1 MGLFLEAP
9 RSVSEVVFMRV
20 LMFLLIFVLSVLCAA
35 CGGQKDGHFAV
46 KPVQVVGECLYVYDG
61 DTVLM
66 NMNGEKRKIRLYGI
80 DAPEMS
86 QEFGDKSRALLSRLV
101 EKKKIT
107 VSVTGEDRYG
117 RVIGVIFVD
126 GMDVNALMLKNGAAW
141 HYKDF
146 DKSTEYAELES
157 LARMERLGL
166 WATRSIMAPWEY
178 RKQNK

>member
-1 MGLFLEAP
+1 MIFVRAL
-9 RSVSEVVFMRV
+9 V
-20 LMFLLIFVLSVLCAA
+20 FLLIFALSILCAA

-80 DAPEMS
+80 DAPELS
-86 QEFGDKSRALLSRLV
+86 QEFGDKSRALLSRLI
-101 EKKKIT
+101 EKQRIT
-107 VSVTGEDRYG
+107 VNVMGEDRYG
-117 RVIGVIFVD
+117 RAIGVIYIGGLD
-126 GMDVNALMLKNGAAW
+126 INAVMLKNGAAW
-141 HYKDF
+141 HYKDY
-146 DKSTEYAELES
+146 DKSVEYAELES
-157 LARMERLGL
+157 LARKERLGL